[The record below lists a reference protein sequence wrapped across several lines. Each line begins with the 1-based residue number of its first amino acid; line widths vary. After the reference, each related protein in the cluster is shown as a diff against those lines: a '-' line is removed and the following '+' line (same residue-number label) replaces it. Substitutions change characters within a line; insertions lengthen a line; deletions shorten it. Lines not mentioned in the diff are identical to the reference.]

1 MSWLDIAVEEIK
13 RHEGFRE
20 MAYPDPGTGSVPWT
34 VGYGA
39 TGPDIQEN
47 TIWTLEQA
55 EEDLKARLKTLGERI
70 DAVTYVLLN
79 DNQKAAICSF
89 VYNVG
94 MGSYKGSTLLKL
106 LNAGDYDG
114 AAEQFKQWNKAAGR
128 VLPGLVTRREEE
140 SKLFLA

>member
-1 MSWLDIAVEEIK
+1 MNWLDIATEEIK
-13 RHEGFRE
+13 RHEGCKLK
-20 MAYPDPGTGSVPWT
+20 AYPDPGTGGAPWT
-34 VGYGA
+34 IGYGA
-39 TGPDIQEN
+39 TGPEIHSESV
-47 TIWTLEQA
+47 WTQDQA
-55 EEDLKARLKTLGERI
+55 DTDLANRLNILGDKI
-70 DAVTYVLLN
+70 DAVTHVPLN